1 MKDFNLIE
9 GIFTEL
15 EAQEVILTLLDRKIN
30 FHHHKNFMHHE
41 KFGSDDSASLKRIEK
56 LKENRLKMV
65 MYFKEMKDS
74 VNFYIEANVKINPIS
89 KL

>member
-1 MKDFNLIE
+1 MKDFKLIE

-41 KFGSDDSASLKRIEK
+41 KLGSDCTASLNRIEK
-56 LKENRLKMV
+56 LKKNREEMV
-65 MYFKEMKDS
+65 TYFKEMKDS
-74 VNFYIEANVKINPIS
+74 VNFSIEANVIINTIS
-89 KL
+89 K